1 MPLGLVALY
10 AALSLLVGYLG
21 RRRSIGFAGFFVLSL
36 LLSPIVM
43 SLVLLVGL
51 PREPTSR
58 AHIRTSMH

>member
-51 PREPTSR
+51 PREP
-58 AHIRTSMH
+58 A